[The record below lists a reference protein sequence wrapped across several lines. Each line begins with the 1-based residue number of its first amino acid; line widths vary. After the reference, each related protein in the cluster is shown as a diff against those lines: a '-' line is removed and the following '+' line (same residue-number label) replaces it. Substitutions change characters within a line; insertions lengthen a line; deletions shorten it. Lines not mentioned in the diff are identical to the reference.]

1 MPVGD
6 GRVRYQLGDGEL
18 HSRGMGVSVVK
29 SESWLMV
36 GISMDKGG
44 DGWLGHAQRTWEDPE
59 RLPTAGFWVWLS
71 LV

>member
-18 HSRGMGVSVVK
+18 HRSGVGVSVGK

-44 DGWLGHAQRTWEDPE
+44 EGWLGCA
-59 RLPTAGFWVWLS
+59 
-71 LV
+71 